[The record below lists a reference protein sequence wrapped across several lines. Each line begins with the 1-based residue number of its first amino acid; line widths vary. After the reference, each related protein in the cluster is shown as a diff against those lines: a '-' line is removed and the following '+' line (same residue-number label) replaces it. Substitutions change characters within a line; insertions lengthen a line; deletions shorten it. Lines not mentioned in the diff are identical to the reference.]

1 MISHPGYDKLIERVY
16 KHGQEHVFEFWD
28 SLTAD
33 EKTTLLDELAGVD
46 FEGLASLFARAR
58 ESEGAASGFKPAPCI
73 TLPETEAE
81 RARFAKAREAGRR
94 HIEEGRVAAFVVAGG
109 QGTRLGFDG
118 PKGVY
123 RVGPVSG
130 KSLFQIHAEKI
141 LKSSMKYGAS
151 IPWLVM
157 TSQANHDDTLS
168 YLCEN
173 RYFGLDERDVIVFP
187 QGMIPSLDVRGRL
200 ILEGPCRLFR
210 NPDGHGGSLGALAS
224 SGALAELER
233 RGIETISYFQVDNP
247 LVSII
252 DPVFVGFHVLE
263 GAEVSSK
270 ALEKAYPE
278 EKIGVFVEFADRTL
292 GVMEYSDL
300 SLEMQRMR
308 DESGRL
314 LYRMGSIAVHLFS
327 RDFVKRLTTGAGLRL
342 PFHVAKKKIKAYAP
356 GGVREIEGYK
366 FEKFVFDAL
375 PLTARNVILETRR
388 EEEFAP
394 VKNKSGV
401 DSVESARELMSALHK
416 SWLLERGVHVPPEVE
431 VVEISPLLAIAAED
445 LSPDISV
452 PRRREVYLDA
462 AQR

>member
-1 MISHPGYDKLIERVY
+1 MILHPGYEQLIERVY
-16 KHGQEHVFEFWD
+16 RHGQEHVFEFWD
-28 SLTAD
+28 SLSGN
-33 EKTTLLDELAGVD
+33 EKTALLDELAGVD
-46 FEGLASLFARAR
+46 FEELETLFA
-58 ESEGAASGFKPAPCI
+58 GAKDGGKAAPDFSPAPCI

-81 RARFAKAREAGRR
+81 RARFTGAREAGGR

-118 PKGVY
+118 PKGIY

-141 LKSSMKYGAS
+141 LKSSMKYHAS

-157 TSQANHDDTLS
+157 TSQANHADTLS
-168 YLCEN
+168 YLHEN
-173 RYFGLDERDVIVFP
+173 RFFGLDEQNVIVFP
-187 QGMIPSLDVRGRL
+187 QGMIPSLDARGRL
-200 ILEGPCRLFR
+200 ILESPCRLFR

-247 LVSII
+247 LVAIV
-252 DPVFVGFHVLE
+252 DPVFIGFHVLE

-278 EKIGVFVEFADRTL
+278 EKIGVFVEFKDRTL

-300 SLEMQRMR
+300 PLEMQRKR
-308 DESGRL
+308 DGSGRL

-327 RDFVKRLTTGAGLRL
+327 RVFVKRLTSGAGVRL
-342 PFHVAKKKIKAYAP
+342 PFHVAKKKIKAYAQ
-356 GGVREIEGYK
+356 GGAQEIEGYK

-401 DSVESARELMSALHK
+401 DSVESAQELMSALYK
-416 SWLLERGVHVPPEVE
+416 SWLIGRGIALPPEVE
-431 VVEISPLLAIAAED
+431 IVEISPLLAIAPED
-445 LSPDISV
+445 LSESIGV

-462 AQR
+462 GKR